1 MTEDE
6 AKLRWCPF
14 ARVTDNGCATN
25 RHAGT
30 KKGKDGK
37 PRILRGNA
45 LCIASECM
53 AWRWDEWDAN
63 GGRQMTKTHGY
74 CGLAGKP

>member
-6 AKLRWCPF
+6 ARKKWCPF
-14 ARVTDNGCATN
+14 VMADNLT
-25 RHAGT
+25 
-30 KKGKDGK
+30 
-37 PRILRGNA
+37 PA

-53 AWRWDEWDAN
+53 AWRWDAGENVAN
-63 GGRQMTKTHGY
+63 PNRHNTDHGY